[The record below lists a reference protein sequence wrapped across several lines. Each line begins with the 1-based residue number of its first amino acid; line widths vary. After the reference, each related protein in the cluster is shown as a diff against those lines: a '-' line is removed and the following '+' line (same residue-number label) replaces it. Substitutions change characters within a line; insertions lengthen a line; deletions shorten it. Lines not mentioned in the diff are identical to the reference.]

1 MTINKKIVC
10 GILVGIIFLYVILP
24 ALLSYYWY
32 NRNHVISWEDVV
44 DIMAYITFMFVTFFP
59 LFLGSVYFIY
69 LFCLFRG
76 IFHKNKN
83 LQPVQKEKKKALF
96 YNLWL
101 PCMLY
106 TFLVLMFSLFVK
118 NGFELSPMTGVF
130 FWFYYLIYHSF
141 YAFFTWLISCKYYA
155 GKIFWVIFL
164 SFFIEGLLA
173 IVPVFYILAIASI

>member
-44 DIMAYITFMFVTFFP
+44 AIMAYITFMFVTFFP

-69 LFCLFRG
+69 
-76 IFHKNKN
+76 KE
-83 LQPVQKEKKKALF
+83 EKKKALF